1 MFQAARQL
9 RLPDEAGS
17 TGRVLGPPEPDL
29 LEGHLA
35 VQLGVEGHRYGP
47 QPAPG
52 VGPEDRVV
60 LRTDLDRAM
69 RQLREVDR
77 LILVLH
83 FYLDMPLEE
92 VGRVVRMSPGAVKT
106 RMYRAT
112 RSLRP
117 AMRDRESL

>member
-1 MFQAARQL
+1 
-9 RLPDEAGS
+9 
-17 TGRVLGPPEPDL
+17 
-29 LEGHLA
+29 
-35 VQLGVEGHRYGP
+35 
-47 QPAPG
+47 
-52 VGPEDRVV
+52 
-60 LRTDLDRAM
+60 M